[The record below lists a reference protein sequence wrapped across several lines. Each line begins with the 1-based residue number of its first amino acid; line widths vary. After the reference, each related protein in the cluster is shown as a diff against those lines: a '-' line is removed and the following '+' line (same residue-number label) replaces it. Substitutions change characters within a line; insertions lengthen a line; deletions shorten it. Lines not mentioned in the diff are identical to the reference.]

1 MANAYP
7 VLSIGLPIYNGADF
21 VSEALDSLLAQT
33 FEDFEI
39 IISDNASSD
48 RTPEICHAYAA
59 KDSRIAYHRS
69 EENLGAARNYN
80 RAFELSTG
88 KYFKWAAHDD
98 LCDPTYF
105 EKCIDILEKDD
116 TISLCYANTT
126 VINPAGEPTGHY
138 TEDLHL
144 QSNKPSERYQNFH
157 QRFRKK
163 YKCNAVFGIM
173 PRAILQE
180 TALIGYYEASDIT
193 LLGELALRGKL
204 TEIPEYLF
212 YRRDHP
218 KMSGRANPTAESI
231 AAWFDP
237 TNQRKLVLPM
247 NRLLREHVRAVAR
260 TPMNPLEKAK
270 CLAHIRTFIRWKR
283 REIAQEFKHLIQVS
297 AYSVAHRRLNS
308 GVGNPQKLQK
318 P

>member
-1 MANAYP
+1 MVKATP
-7 VLSIGLPIYNGADF
+7 VLSIGLPVYNGEDF
-21 VSEALDSLLAQT
+21 ISQALDSLLAQT

-48 RTPEICHAYAA
+48 RTAEICKAYAK
-59 KDSRIAYHRS
+59 KDSRITYHRS

-98 LCDPTYF
+98 LCEPSYF
-105 EKCIDILEKDD
+105 QKCIDILEKDSD
-116 TISLCYANTT
+116 IALCYANTV
-126 VINPAGEPTGHY
+126 VIDPAGETLSRY

-144 QSNKPSERYQNFH
+144 QSATPSGRYQQFH

-173 PRAILQE
+173 PRDILKE
-180 TALIGYYEASDIT
+180 TALIGHYEASDIT

-212 YRRDHP
+212 CRRDHP

-237 TNQRKLVLPM
+237 ANQTKRVLPM
-247 NRLLREHVRAVAR
+247 NRLLREHIRAVNR
-260 TPMNPLEKAK
+260 VPMSPLEKAK
-270 CLAHIRTFIRWKR
+270 CFAQLRTFIRWKR
-283 REIAQEFKHLIQVS
+283 RELTEEVKQLLQYS
-297 AYSVAHRRLNS
+297 AYSIARLRPRNS
-308 GVGNPQKLQK
+308 
-318 P
+318 

>member
-1 MANAYP
+1 MVNANP
-7 VLSIGLPIYNGADF
+7 VLSIGLPIYNGEDF
-21 VSEALDSLLAQT
+21 ISEALDSLLAQT
-33 FEDFEI
+33 FQDFEI

-48 RTPEICHAYAA
+48 HTPEICQAYAD
-59 KDSRIAYHRS
+59 KDSRIHYHRS

-98 LCDPTYF
+98 LCDPSYF
-105 EKCIDILEKDD
+105 EQCINILENDN

-126 VINPAGEPTGHY
+126 VIDPAGTPTSYY

-144 QSNKPSERYQNFH
+144 QSPKPSERYQQFH

-173 PRAILQE
+173 PKAILKE
-180 TALIGYYEASDIT
+180 TALIGHYEASDIT

-204 TEIPEYLF
+204 YEIPEHLF
-212 YRRDHP
+212 SRRDHP
-218 KMSGRANPTAESI
+218 QMSGRANPTAESI

-237 TNQRKLVLPM
+237 ANKQALVLPM
-247 NRLLREHVRAVAR
+247 HRLLREHIRAVSR
-260 TPMNPLEKAK
+260 TPMNPVEKAK
-270 CLAHIRTFIRWKR
+270 CFAHIRTFVRWKR
-283 REIAQEFKHLIQVS
+283 RELATEIKQLVRFS
-297 AYSVAHRRLNS
+297 AYGITRLRPRNS
-308 GVGNPQKLQK
+308 
-318 P
+318 